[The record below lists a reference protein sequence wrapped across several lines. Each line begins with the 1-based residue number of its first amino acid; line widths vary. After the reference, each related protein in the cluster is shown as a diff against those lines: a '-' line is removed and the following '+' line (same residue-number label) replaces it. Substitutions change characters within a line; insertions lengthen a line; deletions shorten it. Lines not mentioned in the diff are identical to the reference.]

1 MLAEMPSH
9 VYFDWIRY
17 YKVEPFGEERADLRI
32 GIMTANIM
40 AAISGI
46 SAQLAGKTKG
56 KSYRAQDFMPFTET
70 AAQKREPLP
79 DKVLFQKV
87 LSLNRIYGGKVIDL
101 RQKQ

>member
-1 MLAEMPSH
+1 MPSH
-9 VYFDWIRY
+9 VFFDWMRY

-46 SAQLAGKTKG
+46 SAQLAGKRKG
-56 KSYRAQDFMPFTET
+56 TSYRAQDFMPFTE
-70 AAQKREPLP
+70 AAVKKNDPLP

-87 LSLNRIYGGKVIDL
+87 LILNRLYGGEVIDL
-101 RQKQ
+101 RPKA